1 MDVLKMLL
9 TIILIIV
16 IINTLDISNYLVINN
31 IKYRYFEITTYIK
44 NKLNNI
50 FEYYI
55 IKLYNNINKN
65 KECDT
70 NMFNYNYKNDDNNE
84 KSNFSSDLFPLN
96 IDSLI

>member
-65 KECDT
+65 KECDN

>member
-31 IKYRYFEITTYIK
+31 IKYRYFKITTDIK

-65 KECDT
+65 KECDN
-70 NMFNYNYKNDDNNE
+70 NMFNYNYKNDE